1 MKFLRINGKTPIDK
15 SDKWNLT
22 YQEVCNNNEYGL
34 VPLDGTVVFDVD
46 DLKQV
51 EVLDSILSHYNIQ
64 PLTMNTTRGKHYWF
78 KNNGFKMGTN
88 ISTPIGVSIDT
99 RVENINNYVVLKK
112 DGVVRKWSNP
122 LFPVMGDSTWI
133 TNEVPFWLTPLSKK
147 IKSGLELMEGEGR
160 NDYFISCLITP
171 LIQEGFNEVQIKEI
185 ADIINNFVFLE
196 PLPEEEMLKIFQNF
210 QAYSK
215 TVKVNKVWTESDKL
229 ISDGLMNKKDGEI
242 TATAGNLVKELN
254 LKHYNASFY
263 LPYKDINNLYETIRP
278 GSDKWQDLIEF
289 QLEKLSTDRNGRIL
303 LNRMRNNSRALP
315 YISQRY
321 EIVFQNGIYNFNTG
335 TLNQFP
341 NDSFIDNFLPHDFMV
356 NSYDKVLDNFLNDL
370 FPDKEIR
377 DLVMEFLATVLIDR
391 KQEIHKGLLLVGTG
405 GNGKSTFFK
414 LLKVFFGDNK
424 LSHLSINN
432 LDKQFGLES
441 LIGKSLN
448 ISDDVSIK
456 PIKDADKL
464 KSLTTGGT
472 IQIDIKNKTPIDW
485 SSECKFL
492 GAGNQTISVQGES
505 GEALKRRF
513 MFIEMKKNFKD
524 ITNDPLILDKITTPN
539 AINYLS
545 TLIIQGALRVLNNG
559 FKLTEVQSVIDYT
572 NKSIEIHSPSKRFIN
587 NELYNLNDN
596 SKGYFTGDEL
606 FERYK
611 IFCERENQKNTKTR
625 TNFLIE
631 LESMEITNVFRS
643 RVFRTIDNSRPW
655 IVLLKD
661 NHITSPIRIDLKE
674 KIIQQRKKA
683 GWE

>member
-15 SDKWNLT
+15 SDKWSLSFHD
-22 YQEVCNNNEYGL
+22 VCNDNEYGL

-46 DLKQV
+46 NLKEV

-99 RVENINNYVVLKK
+99 RVEKKNNYVVLKK
-112 DGVVRKWSNP
+112 DGIVRQWSNP
-122 LFPVMGDSTWI
+122 MFPAVGDSSWI

-147 IKSGLELMEGEGR
+147 IKSGLDLMEGEGR
-160 NDYFISCLITP
+160 NDYFISRLITP
-171 LIQEGFNEVQIKEI
+171 LIQDGFNQQQVREI

-196 PLPEEEMLKIFQNF
+196 PLPEEEMLKIFQNYES
-210 QAYSK
+210 YSE
-215 TVKVNKVWTESDKL
+215 TVKVNKVWTPSDKL
-229 ISDGLMNKKDGEI
+229 ISDGLINKKDGEI
-242 TATAGNLVKELN
+242 TATANNLVRELN
-254 LKHYNASFY
+254 LKHYNGGFY
-263 LPYKDINNLYETIRP
+263 LPYKDMNNLYEMIRP
-278 GSDKWQDLIEF
+278 NSDKWQDVIEF
-289 QLEKLSTDRNGRIL
+289 QLEKLSTDRNSRIL
-303 LNRMRNNSRALP
+303 LNRMRNNSRTEP

-321 EIVFQNGIYNFNTG
+321 EVVFQNGIYNFNTG

-341 NDSFIDNFLPHDFMV
+341 PNSFIDNFLPHDFML
-356 NSYDKVLDNFLNDL
+356 NAYDRPLDNFLNDL
-370 FPDKEIR
+370 FPNKEVR

-391 KQEIHKGLLLVGTG
+391 KQEIHKGLLLVGSG

-472 IQIDIKNKTPIDW
+472 IQIDIKNKKPIDW

-492 GAGNQTISVQGES
+492 GAGNQTVSVQGES
-505 GEALKRRF
+505 GDALKRRF
-513 MFIEMKKNFKD
+513 IFIEMKKNFKD

-572 NKSIEIHSPSKRFIN
+572 DDALESHNTSKLFIK
-587 NELYNLNDN
+587 NELDNLNSN
-596 SKGYFTGDEL
+596 HKGYFTADEL
-606 FERYK
+606 FEKYK
-611 IFCERENQKNTKTR
+611 WFCDKENVSFSKTKT
-625 TNFLIE
+625 NFFKDIKTMKIIH
-631 LESMEITNVFRS
+631 SFRS
-643 RVFRTIDNSRPW
+643 KLFKTVDNVNPHIYILR
-655 IVLLKD
+655 D
-661 NHITSPIRIDLKE
+661 NHITSPIRIDMRE
-674 KIIQQRKKA
+674 KIIQERKKA